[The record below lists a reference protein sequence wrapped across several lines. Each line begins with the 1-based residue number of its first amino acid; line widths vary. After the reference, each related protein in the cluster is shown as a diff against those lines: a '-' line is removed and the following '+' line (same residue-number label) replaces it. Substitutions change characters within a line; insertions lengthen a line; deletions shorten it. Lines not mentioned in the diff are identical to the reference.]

1 MSLKQMSDGFRSLAV
16 RLTLLYAGIFT
27 LSSLIAFYLF
37 YYMIIGVI
45 RDRVDQDLIQ
55 RVNAISAIVASD
67 GLSQVNRSAVMETQ
81 AAGEEKLFIRLLSR
95 FGIEV
100 FSSNL
105 SYWENI
111 GIDGEAVRR
120 VLVDGV
126 PVFETVRVPGTG
138 RTARIVYGTVG
149 AGIIVQIGQSL
160 EGGSRL
166 LDAYRRMF
174 AVTLFFLLLLS
185 ALIGG
190 FMARHALSGVGRIS
204 KVARRITEGDLDSRV
219 PVTKRRDEIDS
230 LADTINQMLD
240 RIQSLVAEIREMG
253 DNIAHDLKSPI
264 TRIRGLAEVTLM
276 TGKQIADFEQMAA
289 SIIEDSDRL
298 LDMINIMLEI
308 SRTESGVGVRLDETV
323 DLDGLLRKACDLFL
337 TLAEDKNIRL
347 VCRVDGPE
355 PVRVRGDQRQLQR
368 MIANL
373 LDNAIGYTEPGGEV
387 RVELEIDPNRRV
399 MIRFEDSGIGIP
411 EKALGRIFERF
422 YRIDPSRSSA
432 GAGLGLSLAHAIVRS
447 HNGNITVESTP
458 GRGSCFTVSLP
469 AINAVDEASQPVA
482 SSPKP

>member
-1 MSLKQMSDGFRSLAV
+1 
-16 RLTLLYAGIFT
+16 
-27 LSSLIAFYLF
+27 
-37 YYMIIGVI
+37 
-45 RDRVDQDLIQ
+45 
-55 RVNAISAIVASD
+55 
-67 GLSQVNRSAVMETQ
+67 
-81 AAGEEKLFIRLLSR
+81 
-95 FGIEV
+95 
-100 FSSNL
+100 
-105 SYWENI
+105 
-111 GIDGEAVRR
+111 
-120 VLVDGV
+120 
-126 PVFETVRVPGTG
+126 
-138 RTARIVYGTVG
+138 VG

-160 EGGSRL
+160 EGGTRL
-166 LDAYRRMF
+166 LDAYRRLF
-174 AVTLFFLLLLS
+174 AVTMFFLLLLS

-190 FMARHALSGVGRIS
+190 FMARQALSGVGRIS

-219 PVTKRRDEIDS
+219 PVTQRRDEIDG

-308 SRTESGVGVRLDETV
+308 SRTEAGVGVRLDETV
-323 DLDGLLRKACDLFL
+323 ELDGLLRKACDLFL

-347 VCRVDGPE
+347 VCRVDGPG

-373 LDNAIGYTEPGGEV
+373 LDNAIGYTRPGGEV
-387 RVELEIDPNRRV
+387 RVELDIDPNRRV
-399 MIRFEDSGIGIP
+399 TVRFEDTGIGIP
-411 EKALGRIFERF
+411 EEALGRIFERF
-422 YRIDPSRSSA
+422 YRIDPSRSSV

-469 AINAVDEASQPVA
+469 AINPVDEASQPVP
-482 SSPKP
+482 SIPKP